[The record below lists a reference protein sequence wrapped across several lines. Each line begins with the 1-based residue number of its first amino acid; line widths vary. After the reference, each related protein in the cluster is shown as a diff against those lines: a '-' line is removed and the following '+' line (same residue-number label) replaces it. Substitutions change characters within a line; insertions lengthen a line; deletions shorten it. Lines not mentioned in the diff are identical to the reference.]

1 MNSNVKGAVAEQAIV
16 LAATK
21 LGVPV
26 LRPVAEHG
34 RTDLALEIGG
44 DLFRVQVK
52 WGRLSRARDVVI
64 AAIATSRCTPRGH
77 IRRTYTE
84 REVDLFAVYC
94 GELDRCFLLP
104 ASLLVNK
111 TVVYLRLTAA
121 RNGQQAC
128 INLADDFTFDGA
140 VAQLARATRWQRVG
154 QGFESPQ
161 LHSSDPRSESLMI
174 GADTFRESLGF
185 WLDQVAAGEEVVV
198 TRRGK
203 PMVRVTTMGP
213 ASPSPPG
220 RPAIAALSPSATP
233 ATAPLLP
240 PGGPA
245 AVALPPPV
253 ALLLPDTA
261 EGSP

>member
-1 MNSNVKGAVAEQAIV
+1 
-16 LAATK
+16 
-21 LGVPV
+21 
-26 LRPVAEHG
+26 
-34 RTDLALEIGG
+34 
-44 DLFRVQVK
+44 
-52 WGRLSRARDVVI
+52 
-64 AAIATSRCTPRGH
+64 
-77 IRRTYTE
+77 
-84 REVDLFAVYC
+84 
-94 GELDRCFLLP
+94 
-104 ASLLVNK
+104 
-111 TVVYLRLTAA
+111 
-121 RNGQQAC
+121 
-128 INLADDFTFDGA
+128 
-140 VAQLARATRWQRVG
+140 
-154 QGFESPQ
+154 
-161 LHSSDPRSESLMI
+161 LMI

-233 ATAPLLP
+233 ATAPLSPSATPATAPLLP